1 MHWLRHSSR
10 RSVTLPQ
17 PTSVVHSQNSSGK
30 LGYSFNDAHV
40 TFDVAGA
47 QCLERL
53 LVSRSV
59 VAGDGLV
66 EAWKLD
72 QHYAFVHPGF
82 VSLCRIAAREK
93 AAAGAFDRRHC
104 ELGIGLPRFRVFY
117 GSIGHHPVRLGHNAL
132 PFWLSLKLIAQR
144 PVAARPAHRRRRRE
158 DATFG
163 ASLSTRPFRA

>member
-59 VAGDGLV
+59 MAGDGLV

-72 QHYAFVHPGF
+72 QHHAFVHPGF
-82 VSLCRIAAREK
+82 VSLCRLRARKRPPALSIA
-93 AAAGAFDRRHC
+93 G
-104 ELGIGLPRFRVFY
+104 
-117 GSIGHHPVRLGHNAL
+117 
-132 PFWLSLKLIAQR
+132 
-144 PVAARPAHRRRRRE
+144 
-158 DATFG
+158 T
-163 ASLSTRPFRA
+163 ASLA